1 MVLLGYRIDKIIFDY
16 YKIKKQAVGES
27 FELPPLVFLLTE
39 KLIIIEYNM
48 FYRKGKIYFYKRV
61 CSQK

>member
-39 KLIIIEYNM
+39 KLIIIAELN
-48 FYRKGKIYFYKRV
+48 YRNYVDLIRKN
-61 CSQK
+61 